1 MTRMTKGTGCPFNKW
16 LGYIPD
22 DIRKNV
28 RFLILRDF
36 YESDLTPEEV
46 VIKVGD

>member
-1 MTRMTKGTGCPFNKW
+1 MGRIAKGTGYAFNKW

-28 RFLILRDF
+28 RFLILREF
-36 YESDLTPEEV
+36 YETDLTPEEV
-46 VIKVGD
+46 IIKVGF

>member
-1 MTRMTKGTGCPFNKW
+1 MGRIAKGTGYAFNKW
-16 LGYIPD
+16 LGYLPD
-22 DIRKNV
+22 EVRKQV

-46 VIKVGD
+46 LIKVGF

>member
-1 MTRMTKGTGCPFNKW
+1 MGRIAKGTGYAFNKW

-22 DIRKNV
+22 EIRKEV

-46 VIKVGD
+46 IIKVGF

>member
-1 MTRMTKGTGCPFNKW
+1 MGRIAKGTGYDFNKW
-16 LGYIPD
+16 LGYLPD
-22 DIRKNV
+22 ELRKEV

-46 VIKVGD
+46 IIKVGF